1 MKKIFKWLR
10 ESNRYAHL
18 VGGILIGF
26 GANDVYC
33 AAYAGLGVA
42 SALELKD
49 KMWGGEWSWTDWCM
63 TLSGVIV
70 GRLIGMLVWR

>member
-18 VGGILIGF
+18 LGGVAIGL
-26 GANDVYC
+26 GADNWYC
-33 AAYAGLGVA
+33 AGYAGVGVA

-49 KMWGGEWSWTDWCM
+49 RMWGGC
-63 TLSGVIV
+63 
-70 GRLIGMLVWR
+70 RLACGQSFFSFWYFTSDMER